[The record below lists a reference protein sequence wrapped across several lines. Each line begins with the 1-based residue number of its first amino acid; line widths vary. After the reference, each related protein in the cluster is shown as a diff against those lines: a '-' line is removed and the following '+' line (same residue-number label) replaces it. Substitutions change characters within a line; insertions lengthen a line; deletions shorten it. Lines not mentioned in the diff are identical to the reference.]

1 MVVVADPGTIF
12 VKQARPF
19 SPSMFMA
26 QEPQIPSRQD
36 LRITIPLPVLPSKH
50 ECGVLFVLDLEQG
63 IKDHSAA
70 ARTLFP
76 TTDSYSLRST
86 AYFS

>member
-36 LRITIPLPVLPSKH
+36 LLKASVVSCSFLILNRASRTIVPQLRSLGTEVEK
-50 ECGVLFVLDLEQG
+50 
-63 IKDHSAA
+63 
-70 ARTLFP
+70 
-76 TTDSYSLRST
+76 YSLRSIT
-86 AYFS
+86 YFS